1 MTIDPVCVHLGAAAM
16 AWASKMIGQMAMNT
30 TIPKATNSDK

>member
-1 MTIDPVCVHLGAAAM
+1 MTSTPRVYLGAADIAL
-16 AWASKMIGQMAMNT
+16 ANKMIGQMAMNT